1 MGAESEQQ
9 VIAVSASPRVL
20 PRSGG
25 RFLRTLRWVHR
36 WVGLA
41 ATLPCILVAG
51 TGLLLV
57 HPSWYEGPKRPEYP
71 AAPLDPAQAAAV
83 FQKTLEEAYGSIDGF
98 RLKQVD
104 VRFERKTGWAVIVK
118 GRPPEDPKEK
128 QFVRVIDPE
137 FSPQDQPEVSPS
149 SARGGSPQV
158 KKIVKDLHTGK
169 IFGERLAWI
178 WADGLALVLTLLAL
192 TGIILAFPTFFGNRR
207 KAAAGETTLIPES
220 ENPARAT

>member
-1 MGAESEQQ
+1 MDAKSEQG
-9 VIAVSASPRVL
+9 VIAVSDSPRVL
-20 PRSGG
+20 PRCGG

-57 HPSWYEGPKRPEYP
+57 HPSWYEWPKRPEYP
-71 AAPLDPAQAAAV
+71 AAPLDPTQAAAV
-83 FQKTLEEAYGSIDGF
+83 FHKAIEEAYGSTHGF
-98 RLKQVD
+98 CLKQVD
-104 VRFERKTGWAVIVK
+104 VRFDRKTGWMVIVK
-118 GRPPEDPKEK
+118 GGRPEDPKEK
-128 QFVRVIDPE
+128 QFVQVIDPE

-169 IFGERLAWI
+169 IFGASFAWI
-178 WADGLALVLTLLAL
+178 WADGLALVLTLLTL
-192 TGIILAFPTFFGNRR
+192 TGIILAFPTLFGNRR
-207 KAAAGETTLIPES
+207 KAAAGDTGLIPES
-220 ENPARAT
+220 ENPGRAT